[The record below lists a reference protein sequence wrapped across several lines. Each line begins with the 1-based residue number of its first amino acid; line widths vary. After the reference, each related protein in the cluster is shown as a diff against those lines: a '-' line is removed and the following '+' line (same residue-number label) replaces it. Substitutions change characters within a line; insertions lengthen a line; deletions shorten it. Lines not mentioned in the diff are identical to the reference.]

1 MHVCTHRRSC
11 GNGCGKVPV
20 SHLSSEGGQDIEV
33 QRRRHLQLAEMEGLV
48 TTLLVTG
55 LSSDLPSSTYLSFIT
70 CQALL

>member
-1 MHVCTHRRSC
+1 MAVGRCPCHTC
-11 GNGCGKVPV
+11 
-20 SHLSSEGGQDIEV
+20 HLRGGQDTEV
-33 QRRRHLQLAEMEGLV
+33 QRRRHLQLAKMEGLV